1 MVRELMLVL
10 EQRPCGKRGLRL
22 AHRPELLSML
32 NATETAGLGR
42 RRFRLGIPA
51 RDTLPVPKESAFDT
65 FAARLQMGVGAAF
78 AGKHQRFLV
87 FARN

>member
-1 MVRELMLVL
+1 
-10 EQRPCGKRGLRL
+10 
-22 AHRPELLSML
+22 ML

-42 RRFRLGIPA
+42 RRFRLGMPA

-78 AGKHQRFLV
+78 AGNNILRWSLRTENSHVGALYDAFNIVGAPVGYRCW
-87 FARN
+87 